1 MKTLITVII
10 LVSITISG
18 MKNAKEFMVDARINH
33 EHRIELAV
41 NGR

>member
-10 LVSITISG
+10 LTVITING

-41 NGR
+41 SSR

>member
-10 LVSITISG
+10 LTVITING
-18 MKNAKEFMVDARINH
+18 MKNAKEFMLEMRVAH
-33 EHRIELAV
+33 AQQIELAV